1 MNDFSK
7 EAASSLLVELGKT
20 KGFAAGM
27 LLRLSVDISVTQ
39 RYSMTIWPDKTSEEK
54 SQKLFGEGVLKKLR
68 ETGARVEVSRGP
80 INEMQISKDLDLS
93 NFYTNQIPYLLK
105 GFVATIQIPD
115 TMKISANKSNLE
127 NSKPIKI

>member
-7 EAASSLLVELGKT
+7 EAASSLLVKLGKT

-39 RYSMTIWPDKTSEEK
+39 RYSMTIWPDKTSENK
-54 SQKLFGEGVLKKLR
+54 SWKLFGEGVLKKLR

-80 INEMQISKDLDLS
+80 INEMQISKDLDFRK
-93 NFYTNQIPYLLK
+93 FYVN
-105 GFVATIQIPD
+105 
-115 TMKISANKSNLE
+115 
-127 NSKPIKI
+127 